1 MVKTESDLFIFFFFY
16 AYIYYLFLIYK
27 QNLETYKNKFLWFI

>member
-27 QNLETYKNKFLWFI
+27 QNLENLQK